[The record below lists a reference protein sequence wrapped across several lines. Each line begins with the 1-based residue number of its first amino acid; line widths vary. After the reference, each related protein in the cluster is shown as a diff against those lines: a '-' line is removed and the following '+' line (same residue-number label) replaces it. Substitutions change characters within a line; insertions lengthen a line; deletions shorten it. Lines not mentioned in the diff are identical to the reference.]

1 MNEPALQSAP
11 QAGESLWEKAPGWRN
26 LTMAAFVLTA
36 LAAATP
42 ALLPADVPAA
52 PHHPHVAAAA
62 PAAPHI
68 QAPQAAVPSAPQLL
82 PPVHRHPHVQMA
94 ALPPAAAPV
103 AAPLVAPVAAP
114 VAQPSQSCSI
124 DMPAAPHPMSG
135 TVVGFIAHD
144 QSLRIFRNTQ
154 RFSGGTVNAAYVD
167 EARVMVQ
174 PDPGTWGGSHNPVVP
189 PGMTVAIGD
198 HVTYQTP
205 YRDPTQ
211 PCGFI
216 PSQVTA
222 DQGPSA
228 STTARETS
236 PP

>member
-11 QAGESLWEKAPGWRN
+11 QAGESLWEKAPAWRG
-26 LTMAAFVLTA
+26 LTIAAFVLTA
-36 LAAATP
+36 LAAPTP
-42 ALLPADVPAA
+42 ALLTPADAPAP
-52 PHHPHVAAAA
+52 PHHARVASAA

-68 QAPQAAVPSAPQLL
+68 QAPQAEVPALPHVL
-82 PPVHRHPHVQMA
+82 PPVHHHPHVQMA
-94 ALPPAAAPV
+94 ALPPAAAAV
-103 AAPLVAPVAAP
+103 AAPISAPATA
-114 VAQPSQSCSI
+114 AQPSQSCSI
-124 DMPAAPHPMSG
+124 DMPATPHPMSG
-135 TVVGFIAHD
+135 TVVGFIDHD

-167 EARVMVQ
+167 NARVMVR
-174 PDPGTWGGSHNPVVP
+174 PDPGTWGGSHNPVLP
-189 PGMTVAIGD
+189 PGLNVAIGD

-205 YRDPTQ
+205 YRDASQ

-228 STTARETS
+228 SSTARET

>member
-1 MNEPALQSAP
+1 MNEPALQSVP
-11 QAGESLWEKAPGWRN
+11 QAGESLWEKAPAWRG
-26 LTMAAFVLTA
+26 LAIAAFLLTG

-42 ALLPADVPAA
+42 ALLPEPAP
-52 PHHPHVAAAA
+52 PHPLVASAA
-62 PAAPHI
+62 PAAPAPHI
-68 QAPQAAVPSAPQLL
+68 AAPQAKASSMPQPLMPQPL
-82 PPVHRHPHVQMA
+82 PPVHHHPHV
-94 ALPPAAAPV
+94 LPHA
-103 AAPLVAPVAAP
+103 VAPVAP
-114 VAQPSQSCSI
+114 QVATAVLPSQSCSI
-124 DMPAAPHPMSG
+124 NMPATPHPMSG
-135 TVVGFIAHD
+135 TVVGFIPHD

-154 RFSGGTVNAAYVD
+154 RFSGGTVNAGYID

-189 PGMTVAIGD
+189 PGLTVAIGD

-205 YRDPTQ
+205 YRDPVQ
-211 PCGFI
+211 LCGFI

-228 STTARETS
+228 STAARETS